1 MKIFKS
7 QFNKI
12 QTYFF
17 KYFQFPV
24 PVPRL
29 PIKNYLS
36 CVFTSFAVKCFR
48 NKHWFKKSK
57 TAADNKKK
65 SQIRKYRNLF
75 RSNLLQLYRSSHNI
89 VEQNYQKQFLSRQM
103 NYNHLYF
110 KSRHCV
116 NSTLFQGPLY
126 EGSNFRLGNSF
137 QKIHSNFQNYKI
149 HPLLEFRIDN
159 LFFKKHIQ
167 DKMIS

>member
-57 TAADNKKK
+57 TAADNKK
-65 SQIRKYRNLF
+65 NP
-75 RSNLLQLYRSSHNI
+75 RSENTATYSAVIFYSYTGVAI
-89 VEQNYQKQFLSRQM
+89 
-103 NYNHLYF
+103 
-110 KSRHCV
+110 
-116 NSTLFQGPLY
+116 
-126 EGSNFRLGNSF
+126 
-137 QKIHSNFQNYKI
+137 I
-149 HPLLEFRIDN
+149 
-159 LFFKKHIQ
+159 
-167 DKMIS
+167 